1 MDLRHLK
8 TLIAIAEHGS
18 FAAAGD
24 AIGLTQS
31 AVSLHVKA
39 LEEDLETKLFDR
51 TTRPPRLNTRG
62 RNLVDRA
69 RDIVEQCEGLS
80 DLVAGEALAGSLD
93 IGSVP
98 TLLSG
103 ILPPALSALR
113 GQHPDLRIRVSG
125 DLSADLV
132 GRVHNGEL
140 DAAVVTEPSKLQAG
154 LTFHM
159 VDEEPLMAIAPKGTR
174 GATDAE
180 LLQSGPFIRFQR
192 FAWAG
197 RLIDTHLKDR
207 GIKVNSG
214 MECDSLEAISAM
226 VQHGLGVSVVP
237 DRVGTTLPDNIEVL
251 PFGNPPLGRVIGVI
265 ERRDNPKT
273 HLTRA
278 LVEILTDLAR
288 TARGTSADLGN
299 RGAAE

>member
-8 TLIAIAEHGS
+8 TLIAIAENGS

-39 LEEDLETKLFDR
+39 LEEVLDTKLFDR

-80 DLVAGEALAGSLD
+80 DLVSGESLAGSLD
-93 IGSVP
+93 VGAVP

-103 ILPPALSALR
+103 ILPPALGAIR
-113 GQHPDLRIRVSG
+113 EQHPDLRIRVSSG
-125 DLSADLV
+125 LSADLV
-132 GRVHNGEL
+132 GRVHKGEL
-140 DAAVVTEPSKLQAG
+140 DAAVVTEPSQVQTG
-154 LTFHM
+154 LSWHM
-159 VDEEPLMAIAPKGTR
+159 YAEEPLLVIAPKGTK
-174 GATDAE
+174 GSTDRE
-180 LLQSGPFIRFQR
+180 LLAAGPFIRFQR

-207 GIKVNSG
+207 GIKVHTG
-214 MECDSLEAISAM
+214 MEIDSLEAIALM
-226 VQHGLGVSVVP
+226 VAHGLGVSVVP
-237 DRVGTTLPDNIEVL
+237 DRAGASLPENIERI
-251 PFGNPPLGRVIGVI
+251 PFGDPPLGRVVGVV
-265 ERRDNPKT
+265 ERRDNPKA
-273 HLTRA
+273 HLIRA
-278 LVEILTDLAR
+278 LVEILARLANPPK
-288 TARGTSADLGN
+288 T
-299 RGAAE
+299 

>member
-1 MDLRHLK
+1 MDLRHLR

-31 AVSLHVKA
+31 AVSLHIKA
-39 LEEDLETKLFDR
+39 LEESLDTKLFDR

-69 RDIVEQCEGLS
+69 RDIVEQCESLS
-80 DLVAGEALAGSLD
+80 ELVSGETLAGSLD

-103 ILPPALSALR
+103 ILPPALSAIR
-113 GQHPDLRIRVSG
+113 RQHPDLRIRVSSG
-125 DLSADLV
+125 LSADLV

-140 DAAVVTEPSKLQAG
+140 DAAVVTEPSQLQTG
-154 LTFHM
+154 LSWHAFA
-159 VDEEPLMAIAPKGTR
+159 EEPLMVIAPKGTK
-174 GATDAE
+174 GNTDRE
-180 LLQSGPFIRFQR
+180 LLAAGPFIRFQR

-207 GIKVNSG
+207 GIKVNTG
-214 MECDSLEAISAM
+214 MEIDSLEAIASM
-226 VQHGLGVSVVP
+226 VKHGLGVSVVP
-237 DRVGTTLPDNIEVL
+237 DRACAELPAEVEKM
-251 PFGNPPLGRVIGVI
+251 PFGDPPLGRVVGVV
-265 ERRDNPKT
+265 ERRDNPKA
-273 HLTRA
+273 HLIRA
-278 LVEILTDLAR
+278 LVEILTGLAKR
-288 TARGTSADLGN
+288 
-299 RGAAE
+299 

>member
-39 LEEDLETKLFDR
+39 LEEYLETKLFDR

-69 RDIVEQCEGLS
+69 RDIVEQCESLS
-80 DLVAGEALAGSLD
+80 DIVTGEALSGSLD

-103 ILPPALSALR
+103 ILPPALRAIRL
-113 GQHPDLRIRVSG
+113 QHPDLRIRVSSG
-125 DLSADLV
+125 LSADLV
-132 GRVHNGEL
+132 GRVHKGEL
-140 DAAVVTEPSKLQAG
+140 DAAVVTEPSQLQTG
-154 LTFHM
+154 LSWHM
-159 VDEEPLMAIAPKGTR
+159 FAEEPLMVIAPKGTK
-174 GATDAE
+174 GSTDRE
-180 LLQSGPFIRFQR
+180 LLDAGPFIRFQR

-207 GIKVNSG
+207 GIRVNTG
-214 MECDSLEAISAM
+214 MEIDSLEAIASM
-226 VQHGLGVSVVP
+226 VAHGLGVSVVP
-237 DRVGTTLPDNIEVL
+237 DRAGAVLPDEVEKI
-251 PFGNPPLGRVIGVI
+251 PFGDPPLNRVIGVV
-265 ERRDNPKT
+265 ERRDNPKA
-273 HLTRA
+273 HLIRA
-278 LVEILTDLAR
+278 LVEILSGLAGDKR
-288 TARGTSADLGN
+288 PKGIGKQGN
-299 RGAAE
+299 DDN

>member
-1 MDLRHLK
+1 MRTRRAFLPRGEASNLPDMDLRHLK

-69 RDIVEQCEGLS
+69 REIVEKCESLSDIVS
-80 DLVAGEALAGSLD
+80 GEALTGSID

-103 ILPPALSALR
+103 ILPPALSAIR
-113 GQHPDLRIRVSG
+113 ATHPDLRIRVSSG
-125 DLSADLV
+125 LSADLV
-132 GRVHNGEL
+132 GRVHKGEL
-140 DAAVVTEPSKLQAG
+140 DAAVVTEPSQLQTG
-154 LTFHM
+154 LSWHM
-159 VDEEPLMAIAPKGTR
+159 FAEEPLMVIAPKGSR
-174 GATDAE
+174 GATDRE
-180 LLQSGPFIRFQR
+180 LLGAGPFIRFQR

-207 GIKVNSG
+207 GIRVNTG
-214 MECDSLEAISAM
+214 MEIDSLEAIASM
-226 VQHGLGVSVVP
+226 VKHGLGVSVVP
-237 DRVGTTLPDNIEVL
+237 DRAGAELPADIEKI
-251 PFGNPPLGRVIGVI
+251 PLSM
-265 ERRDNPKT
+265 N
-273 HLTRA
+273 
-278 LVEILTDLAR
+278 
-288 TARGTSADLGN
+288 
-299 RGAAE
+299 

>member
-1 MDLRHLK
+1 MIGVTLRAMDLRHLK
-8 TLIAIAEHGS
+8 TLIAIAENGS

-31 AVSLHVKA
+31 AISLHVKA

-69 RDIVEQCEGLS
+69 RDIIEQCESLS

-103 ILPPALSALR
+103 VLPPSLNAIR
-113 GQHPDLRIRVSG
+113 QQHPDLRIRVSSG
-125 DLSADLV
+125 LSADLV
-132 GRVHNGEL
+132 GRVHSGEL
-140 DAAVVTEPSKLQAG
+140 DAAVVTEPSQLQTG
-154 LTFHM
+154 LSWHM
-159 VDEEPLMAIAPKGTR
+159 FAEEPLMVIAPKGTA
-174 GATDAE
+174 GKTDRE
-180 LLQSGPFIRFQR
+180 LLAAGPFIRFQR

-207 GIKVNSG
+207 GIKVHTG
-214 MECDSLEAISAM
+214 MEIDSLEAIASM
-226 VQHGLGVSVVP
+226 VEHGLGVSVVP
-237 DRVGTTLPDNIEVL
+237 DRVGANLPDNIEKI
-251 PFGNPPLGRVIGVI
+251 PFGEPPLGRVIGVV
-265 ERRDNPKT
+265 ERRDNPKM
-273 HLTRA
+273 HLIRA
-278 LVEILTDLAR
+278 LVEIL
-288 TARGTSADLGN
+288 ADLTSKHETN
-299 RGAAE
+299 K